1 MAGHLGVA
9 IAQRAPPI
17 FDYAR
22 ARPRFFLAA
31 IPFRPSP
38 IFLANAERTF
48 A

>member
-1 MAGHLGVA
+1 MAGHSDDA
-9 IAQRAPPI
+9 ITKRPPI
-17 FDYAR
+17 LDYAR